1 MNLIPQLPPEINA
14 KILAFARAD
23 GTDRIYKT
31 LRRVNKAINFTTTE
45 MLVESQLKRLE
56 KSLTDAQSE
65 LSAKWNENPSEKE
78 GALLEQIFV
87 ELSKRADDLKRLKQQ
102 VLYQRANHLTRLI
115 ITSLLNYQYLL
126 NLFIL
131 GCGEE
136 SLS

>member
-102 VLYQRANHLTRLI
+102 VL
-115 ITSLLNYQYLL
+115 
-126 NLFIL
+126 
-131 GCGEE
+131 
-136 SLS
+136 